1 MDSIEIGQRIKKYR
15 LAKGLTQKQLA
26 ELLYIDDKKV
36 SKWETGRAKFDLEL
50 ITQIC
55 NALNISV
62 HDFLEGIDQKPKF
75 EKITKICIFVWN
87 NIFKIIFILFFIYL
101 LIYFIANFNAVR
113 YYNIKTDSTDLNIK
127 NGMFLE
133 SKVKNVLVLNN
144 ITIYNIDYDILNT
157 KLRLYTYVN
166 GDKVYFYEQDNLNSI
181 MIEDYYG
188 TNNILNKEISKAIK
202 KGLYLT
208 IDLTD
213 SDKNVYSYE
222 IKLDLIYNFSNT
234 KLAYIK
240 NTKLINE
247 EKEENNLDLDLDEVK
262 LLNNGFK
269 KDEETDTYNKEIKK
283 DIVVNVDLNNNS
295 INIYVNNK
303 TSKNNYSLFYKKM
316 YLKYISINNL
326 GESVINYTFNFK
338 DNKISCYKGNC
349 ENYLENYEYV
359 TNLVNKLF

>member
-113 YYNIKTDSTDLNIK
+113 IYKLKSDSLDISVEKGIFVQSKGKNIL
-127 NGMFLE
+127 M
-133 SKVKNVLVLNN
+133 LNN
-144 ITIYNIDYDILNT
+144 IEVYNVDYDIMNT
-157 KLRLYTYVN
+157 KLQLYTYYN
-166 GDKVYFYEQDNLNSI
+166 GEKIYFYESNNLNSVLI
-181 MIEDYYG
+181 DELYGYEDKF
-188 TNNILNKEISKAIK
+188 TKQIISGIK
-202 KGLYLT
+202 NDLYLVVD
-208 IDLTD
+208 ITD
-213 SDKNVYSYE
+213 TENEVHNYE
-222 IKLDLIYNFSNT
+222 AKLDLTYIFSTT
-234 KLAYIK
+234 KLAYFK
-240 NTKLINE
+240 NKDLINE

-269 KDEETDTYNKEIKK
+269 KDEETDTYNKELKK
-283 DIVVNVDLNNNS
+283 DIVVNVDLNNAQITIINNS
-295 INIYVNNK
+295 QK
-303 TSKNNYSLFYKKM
+303 TIKKYSLFYTKKLFR
-316 YLKYISINNL
+316 YFNINENN
-326 GESVINYTFNFK
+326 VKINYEYNYI
-338 DNKISCYKGNC
+338 NKNLACLKGNC
-349 ENYLENYEYV
+349 ENYLNDYDYTLSV
-359 TNLVNKLF
+359 VSKLF

>member
-144 ITIYNIDYDILNT
+144 ITI
-157 KLRLYTYVN
+157 
-166 GDKVYFYEQDNLNSI
+166 
-181 MIEDYYG
+181 
-188 TNNILNKEISKAIK
+188 
-202 KGLYLT
+202 
-208 IDLTD
+208 
-213 SDKNVYSYE
+213 
-222 IKLDLIYNFSNT
+222 
-234 KLAYIK
+234 
-240 NTKLINE
+240 
-247 EKEENNLDLDLDEVK
+247 
-262 LLNNGFK
+262 
-269 KDEETDTYNKEIKK
+269 
-283 DIVVNVDLNNNS
+283 
-295 INIYVNNK
+295 
-303 TSKNNYSLFYKKM
+303 
-316 YLKYISINNL
+316 
-326 GESVINYTFNFK
+326 
-338 DNKISCYKGNC
+338 
-349 ENYLENYEYV
+349 
-359 TNLVNKLF
+359 

>member
-113 YYNIKTDSTDLNIK
+113 YYNIKTDSLDVNI
-127 NGMFLE
+127 NGGMFLQ
-133 SKVKNVLVLNN
+133 SKYRNVLVLNK
-144 ITIYNIDYDILNT
+144 IKVYNIDYEISNI

-166 GDKVYFYEQDNLNSI
+166 GEKIYFYEDNSLESI
-181 MIEDYYG
+181 MIRE
-188 TNNILNKEISKAIK
+188 LNGYDDLLSKDIINGIK
-202 KGLYLT
+202 KSLYLT
-208 IDLTD
+208 IDITD
-213 SDKNVYSYE
+213 KDNEIHNYE
-222 IKLDLIYNFSNT
+222 TKLDLVYNFSTT
-234 KLAYIK
+234 KLFYSK
-240 NTKLINE
+240 NKDLINE
-247 EKEENNLDLDLDEVK
+247 EKEENNFDLDLDEVK

-269 KDEETDTYNKEIKK
+269 KDEETDTYNKEINKNTS
-283 DIVVNVDLNNNS
+283 VNVDL
-295 INIYVNNK
+295 IFQKITILVKNK
-303 TSKNNYSLFYKKM
+303 DMVKNYILNYDQKIIK
-316 YLKYISINNL
+316 
-326 GESVINYTFNFK
+326 TFIM
-338 DNKISCYKGNC
+338 DNKSIIKIKYDYNFQKDYLECYKGNC
-349 ENYLENYEYV
+349 ENYLNDYEYV